1 MGGSVEDWEE
11 YLRLLLRVRWWLL
24 CRLHDG
30 RLRVLGGDGSR
41 VGGISV
47 GRLSD
52 TSKFCQ
58 YSGD

>member
-1 MGGSVEDWEE
+1 MEDWEE